1 MKKLLF
7 PAIAA
12 MVMFTACQQEVAPGM
27 TENEMQA
34 KVDSIVGT
42 RLDELNR
49 QATEDLDRRVAIEVK
64 PKADSIVAARDAAH
78 N

>member
-1 MKKLLF
+1 MKKLVF

-12 MVMFTACQQEVAPGM
+12 TLLFTACQNEVAPGM
-27 TENEMQA
+27 TENEMDA

-42 RLDELNR
+42 RLDELNQ

>member
-12 MVMFTACQQEVAPGM
+12 TLMFTACQNEVAPGM
-27 TENEMQA
+27 TENEMET

-42 RLDELNR
+42 KLDELNQ
-49 QATEDLDRRVAIEVK
+49 QATEDLDRRMAIEVK
-64 PKADSIVAARDAAH
+64 PKADSIVAARTGK
-78 N
+78 

>member
-7 PAIAA
+7 PAVAA
-12 MVMFTACQQEVAPGM
+12 MFMFTACQQEAAPGM

-42 RLDELNR
+42 RLDQLN
-49 QATEDLDRRVAIEVK
+49 QEATEDLDRRVAIEVK
-64 PKADSIVAARDAAH
+64 PKADSIIAARDA
-78 N
+78 NK

>member
-1 MKKLLF
+1 MKKLVF

-12 MVMFTACQQEVAPGM
+12 TLLFTACQNEVAPGM
-27 TENEMQA
+27 TENEMEA

-42 RLDELNR
+42 RLDELNQ